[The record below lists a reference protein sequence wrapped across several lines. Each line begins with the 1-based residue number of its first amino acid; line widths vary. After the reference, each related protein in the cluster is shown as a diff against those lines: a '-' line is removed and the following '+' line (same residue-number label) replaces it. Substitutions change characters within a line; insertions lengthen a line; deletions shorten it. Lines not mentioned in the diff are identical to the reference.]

1 MTFPEILKEIMIEQS
16 LNQVKLSKMTGLK
29 QGHISDWL
37 LGKSQPNYDSLKILC
52 KILQESADRLL
63 GLK

>member
-1 MTFPEILKEIMIEQS
+1 MTFSEILKEIMIEQN
-16 LNQVKLSKMTGLK
+16 LNQVKLSKLTGLK

-37 LGKSQPNYDSLKILC
+37 LEKSKPNYDSLKTLC
-52 KILQESADRLL
+52 KALNESADRLL